1 MDEIQLE
8 AKKRSIIGKQVKALR
23 RAGLIPA
30 IVYGG
35 GEDPISI
42 ELDEKDTSRII
53 TQTSASTLIS
63 LKVGRK
69 NHRVLLRDIQYDV
82 ITRVPIHVDF
92 LRVEM
97 DTAIRTTVPI
107 EFVGEAPGVK
117 EQGGVLVTGLSE
129 LEIEALPA
137 DLPDKVTVDLE
148 ILTEIDSM
156 VTVADIFVGKNVD
169 VLTESDEVIAH
180 IVYQEVEEIEEEEE
194 EALVEAMMEPELV
207 ERGKEEELEEES
219 EEDE

>member
-1 MDEIQLE
+1 MEEIQLE
-8 AKKRSIIGKQVKALR
+8 AKKRTIEGKQVKALR
-23 RAGLIPA
+23 RAGQIPA

-42 ELDEKDTSRII
+42 ELDAKETTKII

-63 LKVGRK
+63 LKVGK
-69 NHRVLLRDIQYDV
+69 DDHRVLLRDIQYDV
-82 ITRVPIHVDF
+82 ISRMPIHVDF

-107 EFVGEAPGVK
+107 EFIGEAPGVK

-148 ILTEIDSM
+148 VLTEIDSM
-156 VTVADIFVGKNVD
+156 VTVGDIFVGKGVD
-169 VLTESDEVIAH
+169 VLTESEEVIAH

-207 ERGKEEELEEES
+207 DRDKEEEFEEEV
-219 EEDE
+219 E

>member
-1 MDEIQLE
+1 MEEIQLE
-8 AKKRSIIGKQVKALR
+8 AKKRTIVGKQVKALR
-23 RAGLIPA
+23 RAGQIPA

-42 ELDEKDTSRII
+42 ELDAKETTKII

-63 LKVGRK
+63 LKVGK
-69 NHRVLLRDIQYDV
+69 DDHKVLLRDIQYDV
-82 ITRVPIHVDF
+82 ISRMPIHVDF

-107 EFVGEAPGVK
+107 EFIGEAPGVK

-148 ILTEIDSM
+148 VLTEIDSM
-156 VTVADIFVGKNVD
+156 VTVGDIFVGKGVD
-169 VLTESDEVIAH
+169 VLTESEEVIAH

-207 ERGKEEELEEES
+207 DRDKEEEFEEEV
-219 EEDE
+219 E

>member
-8 AKKRSIIGKQVKALR
+8 AKKRDVLGKQVKALR
-23 RAGLIPA
+23 REGLIPA
-30 IVYGG
+30 VVYGG
-35 GEDPISI
+35 GGDPIAI
-42 ELDEKDTSRII
+42 QLDAKEATKII

-63 LKVGRK
+63 LKIGRK
-69 NHRVLLRDIQYDV
+69 AHQVLLRDIQYDV
-82 ITRVPIHVDF
+82 IMRHPIHVDF

-137 DLPDKVTVDLE
+137 DLPDKVTIDLE
-148 ILTEIDSM
+148 VLEEIDSM
-156 VTVADIFVGKNVD
+156 VSVADIFVGQGVE

-180 IVYQEVEEIEEEEE
+180 IVYQEIEEIEEEE
-194 EALVEAMMEPELV
+194 VEAVVEAPLEPELV
-207 ERGKEEELEEES
+207 EREKEDEFEEE
-219 EEDE
+219 